1 MAHEE
6 TADLLRS
13 ARAKI
18 LRNSIFRRKKQLK
31 SNFAKILTESYP
43 ARGWPHK
50 QAVVYTSDI
59 KREWFGA
66 TEGRDKPS
74 WLAGPALRD
83 IGHAPSQRFAAI
95 PIDAMPLPCRS
106 CCVRM
111 SAPRRHHLRQSASSS
126 SVQIPSADRSAIS
139 DEAVRAG
146 HRIRAFANRPA
157 SPWRSEALV
166 SAGHNTMGKRATRA
180 IGVGHLGGNKPIG
193 ITRRRFGASHERNAV
208 EPDIPILILRNEM
221 RFLRYGRRHE
231 EMIEGIRRRAW
242 FQSFTSSFNHR
253 NKACVSRSCL
263 TPRIP

>member
-18 LRNSIFRRKKQLK
+18 LRNSIFRRSEQLK

-43 ARGWPHK
+43 FRGWPQK

-95 PIDAMPLPCRS
+95 RIDA
-106 CCVRM
+106 
-111 SAPRRHHLRQSASSS
+111 
-126 SVQIPSADRSAIS
+126 
-139 DEAVRAG
+139 
-146 HRIRAFANRPA
+146 
-157 SPWRSEALV
+157 
-166 SAGHNTMGKRATRA
+166 
-180 IGVGHLGGNKPIG
+180 
-193 ITRRRFGASHERNAV
+193 
-208 EPDIPILILRNEM
+208 
-221 RFLRYGRRHE
+221 
-231 EMIEGIRRRAW
+231 
-242 FQSFTSSFNHR
+242 
-253 NKACVSRSCL
+253 
-263 TPRIP
+263 